1 MFRVIIIELSW
12 QNWLIL
18 ETPSRHKGN
27 YSSLTI
33 IALFCKWS
41 KYLTSVRL
49 NKKCLIRLILR
60 EKRINNELNISFL
73 TFSVL
78 TIMSYNVSLAHSK
91 LNQWLLYIL
100 WVILYLL
107 SWICLNVFHL
117 IICIIFHVIIHLK
130 KMNMAEAGY
139 FKEIAI

>member
-1 MFRVIIIELSW
+1 MIIESNLL
-12 QNWLIL
+12 NWLIL

-33 IALFCKWS
+33 IALLCKWS

-49 NKKCLIRLILR
+49 NKKVLNSLKFER
-60 EKRINNELNISFL
+60 KRINNELNISFFN
-73 TFSVL
+73 FSL
-78 TIMSYNVSLAHSK
+78 LAIMSYNVSLAHSK

-100 WVILYLL
+100 CVILYLL

-130 KMNMAEAGY
+130 RMNMAEAVY
-139 FKEIAI
+139 FKEIAT